1 MFAVI
6 KGKNGKKK
14 HSRGKN
20 ESIDHLDSGKSQCVA
35 QSMLDS
41 VNENRRKGKRES
53 EMAGSST

>member
-1 MFAVI
+1 MI
-6 KGKNGKKK
+6 TGKNGKKK

-41 VNENRRKGKRES
+41 VNENRRKSKRES